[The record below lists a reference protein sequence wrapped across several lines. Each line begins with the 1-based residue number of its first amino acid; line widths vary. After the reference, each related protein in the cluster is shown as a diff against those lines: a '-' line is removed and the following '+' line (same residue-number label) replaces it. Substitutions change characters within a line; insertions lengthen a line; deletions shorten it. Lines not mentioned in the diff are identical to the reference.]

1 MPFVFNKNFHGID
14 TRQSYKMRTHRV
26 SHSFTE
32 KCVRY
37 NLPKLVND
45 TSPLVFEK
53 LFTQSLD
60 GFANYFNRFF
70 ISNYPEYCE
79 IINCYICHR

>member
-1 MPFVFNKNFHGID
+1 
-14 TRQSYKMRTHRV
+14 MRTHRV
-26 SHSFTE
+26 SHSFAE

-53 LFTQSLD
+53 LFTHSLD
-60 GFANYFNRFF
+60 AFSNYFKRFF
-70 ISNYPEYCE
+70 ILNYQKNFE
-79 IINCYICHR
+79 IVNC